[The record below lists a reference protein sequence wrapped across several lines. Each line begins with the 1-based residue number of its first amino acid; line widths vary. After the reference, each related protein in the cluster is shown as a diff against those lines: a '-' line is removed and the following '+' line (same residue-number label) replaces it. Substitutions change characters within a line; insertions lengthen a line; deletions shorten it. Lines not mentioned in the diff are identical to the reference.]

1 MGIETKVSDAPLS
14 KSRFGDD
21 PLGYYNE
28 HYPGMPRGRL
38 HKEDSRLYQIL
49 NKEGLLDKIPLA
61 DRSAIK
67 RRSSRFG
74 DDSLGYYKE
83 HYSGM
88 TRGRLQE
95 EDPGMYNRLRKDCL
109 LDEVPLANRSTI
121 TIKRRSSKFGGDP
134 VKYYNEHYPGMTRGR
149 LQKEDNRLYNRLWE
163 DGLLDEVPLA
173 VRRRYSKF
181 GGDPVKYYN
190 EHYSGM
196 TRTNLSKNNPGLYK
210 QLSRK
215 KLLDEVPKAVR
226 GAIKRRSSKFGD
238 DPVKYYK
245 AHYPGMTRKELYNK
259 NLSLYQ
265 MLSRK
270 GRLDEVP
277 KAK

>member
-134 VKYYNEHYPGMTRGR
+134 VKYYNEHY
-149 LQKEDNRLYNRLWE
+149 
-163 DGLLDEVPLA
+163 
-173 VRRRYSKF
+173 
-181 GGDPVKYYN
+181 
-190 EHYSGM
+190 SGM